1 MTKIIKKMAPTNEEI
16 ESFLSQISFN
26 LPVGF
31 IDFFKEANGVDI
43 STEENY
49 VFLWPLT
56 DMIHLNKEYNVEV
69 YAPDFFIFG
78 SDGGDTAFAL
88 EKSTGNIYEMPFIGM
103 SKEEAIFK
111 NKTFTEFVESMTS

>member
-1 MTKIIKKMAPTNEEI
+1 MAPTNEEI